1 MNLQLTAEELE
12 LRAAFRG
19 FSDKEIVP
27 NAAAWDAEQRLPD
40 EAIAKLGCEGYLG
53 ATIPPAYGG
62 RGLSMIAYGLLHQE
76 LSRGTCAASSLL
88 TVHGMVAEAI
98 RRWGTVEQKEIWLP
112 RMSSGAA
119 LGAFCLTEKRVGSD
133 AKSVE
138 TRAEPFGDGFV
149 VSGVKRWIS
158 FGEIA
163 DVYLVLARLE
173 EGPSTLLVERD
184 TQGLTISPMTENLGL
199 RASRIAQVSL
209 DGCRIPRAN
218 LVGRAGFGFSHVVG
232 SALQLGRYSVAWSCV
247 GIGQACL
254 EAALRYSAEREQFGA
269 PLRDHPLIKQMLT
282 NMITEVEA
290 ARLLAYQAGQLADL
304 NHPRKILAT
313 LVAKYFASR
322 MANRVASDALQ
333 IHGANG
339 CSRDYPVE
347 RHFRDARVTEIIE
360 GSTQIHQLLIAGY
373 GSRGYE
379 PHGGLC

>member
-1 MNLQLTAEELE
+1 M
-12 LRAAFRG
+12 
-19 FSDKEIVP
+19 
-27 NAAAWDAEQRLPD
+27 
-40 EAIAKLGCEGYLG
+40 
-53 ATIPPAYGG
+53 
-62 RGLSMIAYGLLHQE
+62 
-76 LSRGTCAASSLL
+76 
-88 TVHGMVAEAI
+88 
-98 RRWGTVEQKEIWLP
+98 
-112 RMSSGAA
+112 
-119 LGAFCLTEKRVGSD
+119 
-133 AKSVE
+133 
-138 TRAEPFGDGFV
+138 
-149 VSGVKRWIS
+149 
-158 FGEIA
+158 
-163 DVYLVLARLE
+163 
-173 EGPSTLLVERD
+173 
-184 TQGLTISPMTENLGL
+184 
-199 RASRIAQVSL
+199 SL

-232 SALQLGRYSVAWSCV
+232 SALQLGRYIVAWDCV

-269 PLRDHPLIKQMLT
+269 LLRDHPLIKQMLT

-373 GSRGYE
+373 GSQGYE